1 MPHPSSTR
9 RTAGRTLLWLLLL
22 VVVVAAL
29 WWFFMRDTDTP
40 ENTQGPGAM
49 GGASAVSAIAAQ
61 KGDFPIILS
70 ALGTVRSLS
79 SIEIRPRVEGELVS
93 VDFQEGE
100 AVEKGQV
107 LAHIDDRTYQAQLA
121 QANAEL
127 TQNQAQLATARE
139 DLTRYENLGR
149 ANNVSRQDLET
160 QRQLVRQYQ
169 GAVEAARAS
178 VQDAQVQL
186 DYTTIEAPASGII
199 GLRNVDPGN
208 IVSTGNDDPIATL
221 TALDPISVIF
231 SLPSQ
236 YLSQV
241 RDNMQNARMNVEIL
255 EGNGMDTIATG
266 ELTSMDSAINTDT
279 GTIRLRARI
288 NNENKTLYPNAFVNV
303 ELTLTTLE
311 DVVIVP
317 ETAIQN
323 GENGNYVY
331 VVGEDNRVSQRP
343 IEMTSSDDTRAVI
356 ASGLDAG
363 ERVVVDGVDRLRDGA
378 SVNVVSNQLPG
389 ETAAD
394 DAAADAA
401 RMPAG
406 HNANEDSVEA
416 AEASSGHSDQAP

>member
-9 RTAGRTLLWLLLL
+9 RFTLKRVLFWLLLL
-22 VVVVAAL
+22 IVIAVAL
-29 WWFFMRDTDTP
+29 WWFFIREPQDDSQTRS
-40 ENTQGPGAM
+40 GPGAM
-49 GGASAVSAIAAQ
+49 GGATAVSAMAAQ
-61 KGDFPIILS
+61 KGDFPIMLS

-79 SIEIRPRVEGELVS
+79 SIEIRPRVEGELIS

-127 TQNQAQLATARE
+127 TQSQAQLATARE
-139 DLTRYENLGR
+139 DLSRYENLSR
-149 ANNVSRQDLET
+149 ANNVARQDLET

-178 VQDAQVQL
+178 VQDARVQL

-208 IVSTGNDDPIATL
+208 IVATGDEDPIATL
-221 TALDPISVIF
+221 SALDPISVVF

-236 YLSQV
+236 YLAQV
-241 RDNMQNARMNVEIL
+241 RGNLREAPMRVDIVD
-255 EGNGMDTIATG
+255 GNGLDTLAHG

-288 NNENKTLYPNAFVNV
+288 NNDNEALYPNAFVNV
-303 ELTLTTLE
+303 QLTLTTLE
-311 DVVIVP
+311 NVILVP

-331 VVGEDNRVSQRP
+331 VVSENNKVAQRP
-343 IEMTSSDDTRAVI
+343 VEVSTSDDMRAVI
-356 ASGLDAG
+356 ASGLEVG

-389 ETAAD
+389 ETSDADGAILPAASD
-394 DAAADAA
+394 NDKASPETADS
-401 RMPAG
+401 P
-406 HNANEDSVEA
+406 
-416 AEASSGHSDQAP
+416 SGNSDQTP